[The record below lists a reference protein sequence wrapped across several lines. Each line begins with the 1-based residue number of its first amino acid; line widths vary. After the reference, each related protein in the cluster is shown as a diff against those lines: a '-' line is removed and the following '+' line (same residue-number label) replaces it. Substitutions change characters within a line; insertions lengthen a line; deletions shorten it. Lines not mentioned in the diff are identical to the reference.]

1 MREPAVHLVLRHD
14 FVLGREEKPI
24 HASVTQIDLHDFSR
38 LTRTYGLAGFHCITA
53 MQSQHQ
59 ITAEILD
66 YWQQGFGQNYN
77 PDRSEAL
84 TKLFLHRSFEACLAQ
99 ISEREGQKPV
109 LIGTSARVF
118 PEKNL
123 DYQQFSS
130 TILPLCRP
138 VVIQFGT
145 SWDSVRNNVA
155 NVIGSCPPSKVTMGI
170 ITSRSDA
177 QPPLSSTVCLA
188 HLTVRSNPNANHA

>member
-84 TKLFLHRSFEACLAQ
+84 TKLFLHRSFEACLEQ

-145 SWDSVRNNVA
+145 SWGLSAEQCGQCDWILSPIEGHDGYNHLSVRCA
-155 NVIGSCPPSKVTMGI
+155 AAI
-170 ITSRSDA
+170 IIDRLFGA
-177 QPPLSSTVCLA
+177 
-188 HLTVRSNPNANHA
+188 SNG